1 MAAHIHD
8 LIHLKSARHLVRDED
23 HRDLALEAV
32 DGLSEVLG
40 GLLIQIGNRLVKDQH
55 LGAFEQG
62 AGDGDALALPAG

>member
-32 DGLSEVLG
+32 DGLGEVFG
-40 GLLIQIGNRLVKDQH
+40 GLLIQVGDGFVEDQH
-55 LGAFEQG
+55 FGPLEQG